1 MSAPIR
7 KVRWVSLKPK
17 GVLAVP
23 DPNRKTNGGMFRYL
37 VGNFLANQPGGVL
50 LPIPLRN
57 IPSEHSLSSSMES
70 LRWQLPKNTGRAR
83 AFQ

>member
-17 GVLAVP
+17 GVLAVT

-37 VGNFLANQPGGVL
+37 VGNFLANQPGGGSPAHTLTKYTERTLIVFL
-50 LPIPLRN
+50 DGIAQ
-57 IPSEHSLSSSMES
+57 MAA
-70 LRWQLPKNTGRAR
+70 T
-83 AFQ
+83 